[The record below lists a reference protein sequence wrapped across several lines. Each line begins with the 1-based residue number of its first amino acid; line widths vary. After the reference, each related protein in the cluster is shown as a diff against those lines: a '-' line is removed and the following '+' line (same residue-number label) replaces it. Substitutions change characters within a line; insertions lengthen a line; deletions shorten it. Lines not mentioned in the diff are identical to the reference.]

1 MACSMVFG
9 LTVWADDEYPKTSV
23 SMLSAAA
30 HFQPLPGRA
39 QPSGPGFCVD
49 GGMFVDD
56 GRPPI
61 HESFTLV
68 VDFKKHPDAQFTVD
82 ANAINSPDDDE
93 PSLKFRVDSELG
105 ILRQNVNGQVDV
117 LMRGELETAGQ
128 KGYQIGLSVP
138 NDTVPNT
145 TAYKF
150 FWAAD
155 GVPNDVTR
163 PFMEVQLTIQAD
175 EDKPATIATAV
186 AAKALWE
193 ELLQG
198 IRIRPGAVRP

>member
-1 MACSMVFG
+1 MSEVAN
-9 LTVWADDEYPKTSV
+9 
-23 SMLSAAA
+23 
-30 HFQPLPGRA
+30 FQALPDRT

-49 GGMFVDD
+49 GGMFADV
-56 GRPPI
+56 GRPSTK
-61 HESFTLV
+61 ESFTLV
-68 VDFKKHPDAQFTVD
+68 VSFKDHPDAQFTID
-82 ANAINSPDDDE
+82 ANAIDSPDKDE

-105 ILRQNVNGQVDV
+105 ILRQSVEGHVAV
-117 LMRGELETAGQ
+117 LERGEHEAAGQ

-138 NDTVPNT
+138 NDTVPGT

-163 PFMEVQLTIQAD
+163 PYMEVQLTIQPG
-175 EDKPATIATAV
+175 EDKPATIKTSDEAR
-186 AAKALWE
+186 ALWN
-193 ELLQG
+193 ELLGG